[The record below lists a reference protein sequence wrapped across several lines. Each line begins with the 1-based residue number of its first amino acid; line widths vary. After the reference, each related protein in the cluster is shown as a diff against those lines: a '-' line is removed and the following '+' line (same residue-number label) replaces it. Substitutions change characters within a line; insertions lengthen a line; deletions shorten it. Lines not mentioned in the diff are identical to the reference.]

1 MLCPLVVC
9 PRGHLRRAWDAK
21 RDYDAMYVRVFGLF
35 DCGSVSWPTA
45 RRLATCAARAARA
58 LAPLAPL
65 ALSLVLSP
73 LAWLCGCGVGAR
85 LFALLRHVA
94 AVLFRS
100 CRVPWRRLVV
110 K

>member
-1 MLCPLVVC
+1 MPTRGAAR

-35 DCGSVSWPTA
+35 YCGSVSWSTATA
-45 RRLATCAARAARA
+45 RRLATCAAGAAHA

-65 ALSLVLSP
+65 ALNLVLSP

-85 LFALLRHVA
+85 LFALLRHVS
-94 AVLFRS
+94 VLFRS
-100 CRVPWRRLVV
+100 CRGGGL
-110 K
+110 